1 MAEYVVYRYEENYP
15 NDSYFYA
22 VVFDTET
29 KKSREVL
36 EWSTAFGG
44 VNPDLPEDATPEI
57 REVWARHQR
66 AVAAVKFRRMYKA
79 LAEDMHLSHYT
90 YARKLHTSL
99 SANLFSLIYD
109 LLKVKNYRSAFRA
122 KLAQQVREW
131 CIETENKYSTPLS
144 PKQIA
149 CITPQRFY
157 RPHTFNPEYF

>member
-29 KKSREVL
+29 KKSRKVL
-36 EWSTAFGG
+36 EWSTAFAD
-44 VNPDLPEDATPEI
+44 VNTDIPENATPEI
-57 REVWARHQR
+57 REMWKRHER
-66 AVAAVKFRRMYKA
+66 AVLLVKCRRMYKA
-79 LAEDMHLSHYT
+79 LAEDMHLPHYI

-99 SANLFSLIYD
+99 SVTHFSIIYD

-131 CIETENKYSTPLS
+131 CVEAENKYSTPLS
-144 PKQIA
+144 LKQIA

-157 RPHTFNPEYF
+157 RPHTFNPEHF

>member
-1 MAEYVVYRYEENYP
+1 MAEYVVYRYEENFP

-29 KKSREVL
+29 KKSRKVL
-36 EWSTAFGG
+36 EWSTAFAS
-44 VNPDLPEDATPEI
+44 VNTDLPENATQEI
-57 REVWARHQR
+57 REMWERHQR

-79 LAEDMHLSHYT
+79 LAEDMHLPHYT
-90 YARKLHTSL
+90 YARKLHTSVDIRT
-99 SANLFSLIYD
+99 FSLIYD

-131 CIETENKYSTPLS
+131 CVEAENKYSTPLS

-157 RPHTFNPEYF
+157 RPHAFNPEHF